1 MLNNLPLG
9 VYIPGTSMLHR
20 LQARTKLLLIGW
32 LVILLFLANRQ
43 AWHMAPYVVTLALL
57 LVAVGLSGIRAG
69 YIFRRMRLLV
79 LLVVLADIPALLFTP
94 GDITLATF
102 GPAHLRLFGSDLAIG
117 PVVISSDGAWF
128 VVGFST
134 IFLLIFLASQVLAL
148 TTSPVALAEGLA
160 LLLRPL
166 RRWRFPADELALM
179 TLVSLRFLPLLVD
192 EANQLIKAQQSRG
205 AQFTKGSLR
214 KRRST
219 MLALI
224 VPMLRG
230 ALRRAGELAVAL
242 ESRGYAIAGE
252 QTMLYETRLRAPDY
266 LALALVIVPTLAA
279 LFL

>member
-1 MLNNLPLG
+1 MLNNLPVG
-9 VYIPGTSMLHR
+9 VYIPGTSLLHR
-20 LQARTKLLLIGW
+20 LQARTKLLSVAW
-32 LVILLFLANRQ
+32 LVVLLFLANRQ
-43 AWHMAPYVVTLALL
+43 AWHMAPYIVTTLL
-57 LVAVGLSGIRAG
+57 VLVAVALSGIHAG
-69 YIFRRMRLLV
+69 YIFRRMRLLL

-94 GDITLATF
+94 GDTTVAAL
-102 GPAHLRLFGSDLAIG
+102 GPF
-117 PVVISSDGAWF
+117 VISSDGAWF

-134 IFLLIFLASQVLAL
+134 IFLLAFLASQVLAL

-166 RRWRFPADELALM
+166 RRWRLPADELALM

-214 KRRST
+214 KRRSM
-219 MLALI
+219 MLSLL

-242 ESRGYAIAGE
+242 ESRGYAVAGE
-252 QTMLYETRLRAPDY
+252 QTMLYETRLGKQDY
-266 LALALVIVPTLAA
+266 LVLALVIVPTLVA